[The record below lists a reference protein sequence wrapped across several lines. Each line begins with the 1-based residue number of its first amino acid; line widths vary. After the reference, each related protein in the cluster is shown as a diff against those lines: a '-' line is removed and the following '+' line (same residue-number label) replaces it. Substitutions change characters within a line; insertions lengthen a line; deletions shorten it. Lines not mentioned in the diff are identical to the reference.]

1 MVDRA
6 AQLNPNSANIEF
18 VHIRNIVII
27 VLSIVFA
34 FFYLNGYFYFV
45 RFEDERLNAFT
56 TLVCTL
62 IPWAVL
68 GLIFTE
74 GSALNIALSVCFGIV
89 VLAITVFSGLTLIS
103 QAFQVLAAGKPDNT
117 QIIQAISA
125 GNLSTTA
132 SLVEKDPGKAGYV
145 LIVKQERHFMPGLK
159 FSKPVYSEKNGHR
172 KVQLKAL
179 DNGKILLDFPAEP
192 GKDAKQKTL

>member
-1 MVDRA
+1 M
-6 AQLNPNSANIEF
+6 
-18 VHIRNIVII
+18 
-27 VLSIVFA
+27 
-34 FFYLNGYFYFV
+34 
-45 RFEDERLNAFT
+45 NALA

-62 IPWAVL
+62 IPWAIL

-103 QAFQVLAAGKPDNT
+103 QAFQVLSNGKPDNT
-117 QIIQAISA
+117 QLIQVVST

-132 SLVEKDPGKAGYV
+132 SLVEKDPGKSSYV
-145 LIVKQERHFMPGLK
+145 LVVKQERHFMPGLK
-159 FSKPVYSEKNGHR
+159 FSRPVYSEKNGHR
-172 KVQLKAL
+172 KVQLKVL
-179 DNGKILLDFPAEP
+179 DNGKVLLDFPAEP

>member
-1 MVDRA
+1 
-6 AQLNPNSANIEF
+6 
-18 VHIRNIVII
+18 
-27 VLSIVFA
+27 
-34 FFYLNGYFYFV
+34 
-45 RFEDERLNAFT
+45 
-56 TLVCTL
+56 L

-89 VLAITVFSGLTLIS
+89 VLAITVFSGLTLIA
-103 QAFQVLAAGKPDNT
+103 QAFQVLATGKPDDT

-179 DNGKILLDFPAEP
+179 DNGKVLLDFPAEP

>member
-179 DNGKILLDFPAEP
+179 DNGKVLLDFPAEP